1 MEGQGEVSIPSRDVA
16 SGDTGSAT
24 PGNGPS
30 EESGPIEADLVVA
43 GLGPGDPQLVTRE
56 LERLIRAALS
66 GRVALFVRTLQHPT
80 AREIAE
86 QVAECTSFDELYES
100 AGDYEALYD
109 RMAETLVESAAQ
121 KPTVFLVPGSP
132 FVGETAA
139 QKAVTAARARG
150 LEVRVVPGVSFV
162 EAALCELGVDCLEE
176 GLQVVDA
183 YQIEKAVL
191 GEGPLLVAQ
200 CHSVEL
206 LSTVKLALL
215 DEYPPEHRVAVIEGA
230 YSRGAAQSGSAVVW
244 VELVELDR
252 GSVRPGPR
260 TSLFVPPSSRAPGR
274 ALRDFVDLVEVLR
287 GPGGCPWDAAQTHH
301 SLSRH
306 LLEETYEVL
315 EAIDG
320 LPPEAPGGEL
330 DPQAYGVLEEELGD
344 LLFQIAFHA
353 TLAKEAGAFTIADVA
368 RGIHEKLVSRHP
380 HVFGTVEVSG
390 PSEVARNWEVIKAEE
405 KQRRSLMDDI
415 GRSLP
420 ALLLAHKVQRRA
432 ASVGF
437 DWSDPVGVFEKVR
450 EELEEVASELG
461 DSGGDGVE
469 WAVAP
474 SKMVDEVGDLLFAVV
489 NLARHLRVDPEEALR
504 KASRRFERRFRR
516 MEEKASDKG
525 LDLAGLSAEEL
536 DALWEEAKSEEAC

>member
-1 MEGQGEVSIPSRDVA
+1 M
-16 SGDTGSAT
+16 
-24 PGNGPS
+24 
-30 EESGPIEADLVVA
+30 
-43 GLGPGDPQLVTRE
+43 
-56 LERLIRAALS
+56 S
-66 GRVALFVRTLQHPT
+66 GRVALFVRTLEHPT

-86 QVAECTSFDELYES
+86 QVAECISFDELYES
-100 AGDYEALYD
+100 AEDYDALYD
-109 RMAETLVESAAQ
+109 RMAEILVESAAQ
-121 KPTVFLVPGSP
+121 KPTAFLVPGSP

-139 QKAVTAARARG
+139 QRAVTAARVQG

-162 EAALCELGVDCLEE
+162 EAALCELGVDCLDE

-183 YQIEKAVL
+183 YLIEKTVL

-200 CHSVEL
+200 CHSEEL
-206 LSTVKLALL
+206 LSRVKLALL
-215 DEYPPEHRVAVIEGA
+215 DEYPPEHRVAVIDGA
-230 YSRGAAQSGSAVVW
+230 YSREATGSEGSVVW

-252 GSVRPGPR
+252 GSARPGPR
-260 TSLFVPPSSRAPGR
+260 TSLFVPPSSRSPGR
-274 ALRDFVDLVEVLR
+274 ALRDFVDLVEILR

-306 LLEETYEVL
+306 LLEEAYEVL

-330 DPQAYGVLEEELGD
+330 DPEAYGVLEEELGD

-390 PSEVARNWEVIKAEE
+390 PSEVARNWEAIKAEE

-415 GRSLP
+415 GRALP

-437 DWSDPVGVFEKVR
+437 DWSDPVGVFDKVR
-450 EELEEVASELG
+450 EELEEVASELSG
-461 DSGGDGVE
+461 SGGDAVE

-474 SKMVDEVGDLLFAVV
+474 SQVVHEVGDLLFAVV

-516 MEEKASDKG
+516 MEEKAREKG
-525 LDLAGLSAEEL
+525 LDLAGLSTEKLE
-536 DALWEEAKSEEAC
+536 ALWAEAKSEEAG